1 MMFALWGCLRSFAL
15 HPLAPDVFSE
25 HRKQRICCS
34 RFRQQVRSRAQ
45 FYGRNSAVTASTIAD
60 TSVVARYTA
69 AAFKKKSC
77 VLYTRVPAFI
87 YCDTFQHVCLEPR
100 SVRQHV
106 AVPGDLTIA
115 LALQPWRSSNTPPF
129 LQSMDN
135 SESIAMFGVRTFA
148 VGRVRSLYALAC

>member
-1 MMFALWGCLRSFAL
+1 M
-15 HPLAPDVFSE
+15 
-25 HRKQRICCS
+25 
-34 RFRQQVRSRAQ
+34 RSRAH

-69 AAFKKKSC
+69 DAFKKKSC

-87 YCDTFQHVCLEPR
+87 YCDTFQHVCSEPR
-100 SVRQHV
+100 SFRQHV
-106 AVPGDLTIA
+106 AVPGGLTTA
-115 LALQPWRSSNTPPF
+115 VALQPCRSSNAPPC

-148 VGRVRSLYALAC
+148 VGRVRSIYALAC